1 MQRKGMALF
10 TFYFALSTFH
20 LALLMKPAAFKYIAA
35 QSLEHALTLKA
46 EYGDEAKFLAGG
58 QSLVPA
64 MNLRVAQ
71 PGVLV
76 DLNPITGLGFVES
89 RINEGLG
96 IGDWGLTTI
105 PNPQSLIPHPASRIL
120 QLGAMT
126 RYRTLERSAEIA
138 TRCPLLHETMP
149 HVAHP
154 QIRNRGTLGGNLAHA
169 DPASELPAVML
180 VLNAQL
186 KAQSVRG
193 ERWIAARDFFTTIFT
208 TVLAADE
215 MLTEIAIPLPTDS
228 DVGRTRTCFMEIAR
242 RRGDYAMMGVAASIT
257 LNAAGVCTDAKL
269 GYLNAGDTPILATQA
284 AQALIGQTIS
294 DAHIQAAAAIAHD
307 EIQPPGNIH
316 ASVAFQRHLASVLT
330 RRAIKEILDFRF

>member
-1 MQRKGMALF
+1 VQRKGMALF

-64 MNLRVAQ
+64 MNLRVAK

-89 RINEGLG
+89 RIKAGLG
-96 IGDWGLTTI
+96 IGNWGLARDD
-105 PNPQSLIPHPASRIL
+105 NPQSLI
-120 QLGAMT
+120 LGAMT

-138 TRCPLLHETMP
+138 AQCPLLHETMP

-180 VLNAQL
+180 VLNAQF

-193 ERWIAARDFFTTIFT
+193 ERWIAACDFFTTIFT
-208 TVLAADE
+208 TALATDE
-215 MLTEIAIPLPTDS
+215 MLTEIAIPLPTNS
-228 DVGRTRTCFMEIAR
+228 DASRTRTCFMEIAR
-242 RRGDYAMMGVAASIT
+242 RRGDYAMMGVAVSIT

-269 GYLNAGDTPILATQA
+269 GYLNAGDTPVLATQA

-294 DAHIQAAAAIAHD
+294 DAHIQTAAAIAHD
-307 EIQPPGNIH
+307 EIQPPGNMH
-316 ASVAFQRHLASVLT
+316 ASVAFQRHLAGVLT